1 MDIDR
6 SFVLSS
12 QRRVKNA
19 LRAKTNKIKKNLPY
33 HMIKRDTHQLLSKSI
48 DNNNFFNDLLESIN
62 FNDKYN
68 HLMVDINSLFKVD
81 GDDIKY
87 NYCIGGSKAWY
98 NIFELYYKE
107 DLLSEYEKSAIHNNN
122 TCDHYYFINYN
133 DPKFIAF
140 VKTEIN
146 KILNNFIITI
156 SQELNAK
163 IALIDSN
170 KRIELKV
177 LNDNAKRNKLLFIE
191 NTELI
196 SLDLS
201 IYDIVPKPIQQPQT
215 QRQQP
220 QPKSLLLLQS
230 APAQFTTAR
239 KPRKP
244 RVTQAE
250 IQRELDEEKRL
261 KEASKTAR
269 DNSRSA
275 RASAR
280 SAARNIPPPPKLNGG
295 SDDNLHKKILAFEL
309 NFRDVGDDLVNNI
322 DYLIIKDSHYLN
334 IYGLYLFLQIAK
346 SKFFIR
352 RESYNPFKIREFIY
366 NKFILLPEN
375 MCDILFNILN
385 IYTKT
390 FYKYEIPNIYLFN
403 DLITKVLKSKPE
415 LNNYITSMEVK
426 IIECLRPYVN
436 ETISVIN
443 EKIKMIQF
451 MPLFRGNP
459 PLEGKD
465 NSGIFVVGGDAI
477 RRYDYDGSLTKDI
490 DSKIYIP
497 TDINLDAVEEN
508 NKLINECITLELFKL
523 ASYLNIN
530 KNNIFTSIPINE
542 LINQFENNPQHDF
555 KCNIKFELVS
565 SEPNMLN
572 YRFRQSPKTTFPVDL
587 YSLDYRCVIHF
598 QFQYKDEEPFDG
610 YYNSDISFID
620 VVLQQ
625 SGENYYKKY
634 AVISNNLPISSL
646 DFLLDDL
653 TNTYNNDMSSLL
665 RFLNGKSTKDYDR
678 FLLLQNIK
686 KKSIDVPF
694 YTIDHN
700 SNITYTKSI
709 NIRNN
714 LILDA
719 KRSYNLDSKGLRLYN
734 TYIEIYNKLMEITQ
748 NKKKLII
755 DYDIQKVSGGRSKP
769 LIKNT
774 SDLASIF
781 PKLAIKTD
789 IEPRK
794 TKKEIKKDIQ
804 KENQRYQNNL
814 YLNIYYNNL
823 ISNMVTLNSFGIS
836 ESKIPLYQYKSIHN
850 LTSKYDI
857 DDINGK
863 IVLDYIMTKTK

>member
-6 SFVLSS
+6 SFILSS
-12 QRRVKNA
+12 EIRVKNA
-19 LRAKTNKIKKNLPY
+19 LRAKMNKIKKNLPY
-33 HMIKRDTHQLLSKSI
+33 HLIKRDTHQLLSKSI
-48 DNNNFFNDLLESIN
+48 NNNKFINVLLESIN

-68 HLMVDINSLFKVD
+68 NLMIHINNLFKID
-81 GDDIKY
+81 GNDIKY

-107 DLLSEYEKSAIHNNN
+107 NLLSEYEKSAIHNNN

-133 DPKFIAF
+133 DPNFIAF

-146 KILNNFIITI
+146 IILNNFIITI
-156 SQELNAK
+156 SQELNDA
-163 IALIDSN
+163 IRLIDSN

-177 LNDNAKRNKLLFIE
+177 LNDNTKRNKLLFIE

-196 SLDLS
+196 SLDLL
-201 IYDIVPKPIQQPQT
+201 IFDIVPNPIQPQPQQQQQPQS
-215 QRQQP
+215 QP
-220 QPKSLLLLQS
+220 QLQPQQQS

-239 KPRKP
+239 KPRKA
-244 RVTQAE
+244 RVTQAS
-250 IQRELDEEKRL
+250 IQKELEEERRL

-280 SAARNIPPPPKLNGG
+280 SAARNIPPSPKLNGG
-295 SDDNLHKKILAFEL
+295 GNENLHKKILAFEL
-309 NFRDVGDDLVNNI
+309 NFRDVDDDLVNNI
-322 DYLIIKDSHYLN
+322 DYLIIKDTHYLN

-366 NKFILLPEN
+366 NKFILLP
-375 MCDILFNILN
+375 DYITDVLFNILN

-390 FYKYEIPNIYLFN
+390 FHKYNIPNIYLLN
-403 DLITKVLKSKPE
+403 DLIMKALKSNPE
-415 LNNYITSMEVK
+415 IENYITGMEVK

-443 EKIKMIQF
+443 EKIKTIKF
-451 MPLFRGNP
+451 MSLFRGNP

-465 NSGIFVVGGDAI
+465 NTGIFVVGGDAI
-477 RRYDYDGSLTKDI
+477 RRYDYEGSLTKDI

-497 TDINLDAVEEN
+497 TDINLDAIEGN
-508 NKLINECITLELFKL
+508 NKLINECITFELFKL

-530 KNNIFTSIPINE
+530 KNNIFSSIPTNE
-542 LINQFENNPQHDF
+542 ISNHFENTPQHNF
-555 KCNIKFELVS
+555 KCNIRFELVS
-565 SEPNMLN
+565 SEPDMLN
-572 YRFRQSPKTTFPVDL
+572 YRFRNSPKTVFPVDL
-587 YSLDYRCVIHF
+587 YSLDYRCVIYF
-598 QFQYKDEEPFDG
+598 EFQYKDQQPFKSD
-610 YYNSDISFID
+610 YKSDISFID
-620 VVLQQ
+620 IVLQQ

-646 DFLLDDL
+646 DFIIDDL

-678 FLLLQNIK
+678 FLLLQTIK
-686 KKSIDVPF
+686 KKNSEIPLYRIDE
-694 YTIDHN
+694 N

-709 NIRNN
+709 NRNN
-714 LILDA
+714 NLLLDA
-719 KRSYNLDSKGLRLYN
+719 KRSYNLDTNGKRLYN
-734 TYIEIYNKLMEITQ
+734 TYIRIYNELIEKTQ

-789 IEPRK
+789 IEPKK
-794 TKKEIKKDIQ
+794 TKKEIQ

-823 ISNMVTLNSFGIS
+823 ISNMITLNNFGIS

-850 LTSKYDI
+850 LTSKFYI
-857 DDINGK
+857 DDNTEK
-863 IVLDYIMTKTK
+863 LLLEYILKKNK